1 MGRAQRN
8 PSCAQRTAWIRR
20 AAPSRKGPGPARAA
34 STRREVGGPHSGPY
48 GLADADAT
56 QGGHA
61 FRIMAAYET
70 WFGRAG
76 GPGARELAAL
86 RLLGFFDRPAEAGCL
101 AALRQAPPMAGL
113 TEPDRA
119 WLLNQAAC

>member
-1 MGRAQRN
+1 MVRPG
-8 PSCAQRTAWIRR
+8 S
-20 AAPSRKGPGPARAA
+20 AAPQCGAISQPTPAVRL
-34 STRREVGGPHSGPY
+34 EVGGPHSGPY

-76 GPGARELAAL
+76 GQGARELAAL
-86 RLLGFFDRPAEAGCL
+86 RLLGFFDRPAE
-101 AALRQAPPMAGL
+101 
-113 TEPDRA
+113 
-119 WLLNQAAC
+119 